1 MGKTN
6 PAPLSREGLTWA
18 KFLRFLAL
26 PFTPKNLK
34 TFLAV
39 KRFEE
44 VPIDPLLN
52 AGIKGVLIDA
62 DGTLCKH
69 HSREFS
75 SAVIEHVQRMLS
87 AGLKVGVYTNA
98 FEDRFDIFKG
108 VEIITDVHP
117 KPDARG
123 FLSAMR
129 NHLRMENPSEVC
141 MIGDNYI
148 TDGGAISAGMQFI
161 YVQPIQ
167 GNETLFHSLFRAYG
181 TSLARLYFPEKFRR
195 NKAS

>member
-1 MGKTN
+1 MSKTN
-6 PAPLSREGLTWA
+6 PAAASREGLTWA
-18 KFLRFLAL
+18 KLSRFITL
-26 PFTPKNLK
+26 PFAPKMLK

-44 VPIDPLLN
+44 VPIDRLLD

-75 SAVIEHVQRMLS
+75 PTVVEHVQRMLS
-87 AGLKVGVYTNA
+87 TGLKVGIYTNA
-98 FEDRFDIFKG
+98 FEDRFDIFTG
-108 VEIITDVHP
+108 VEIVTDVHA
-117 KPDARG
+117 KPDPRG
-123 FLSAMR
+123 FLSAMK
-129 NHLRMENPSEVC
+129 NHLHMENPSEVC

-167 GNETLFHSLFRAYG
+167 GNENLLHSLFRAYG
-181 TSLARLYFPEKFRR
+181 ASLAKLYFPDKFRE
-195 NKAS
+195 K

>member
-1 MGKTN
+1 MTKTN
-6 PAPLSREGLTWA
+6 PATASREGLTWA
-18 KFLRFLAL
+18 KLLRFLAL
-26 PFTPKNLK
+26 PFSPKKLK

-44 VPIDPLLN
+44 VPIEPLLG

-75 SAVIEHVQRMLS
+75 PAVIEHVQKMLS
-87 AGLKVGVYTNA
+87 AGLKVCIYTNA
-98 FEDRFDIFKG
+98 FEDRFDIFAG
-108 VEIITDVHP
+108 VEIVTDVHA
-117 KPDARG
+117 KPDPRG
-123 FLSAMR
+123 FLSAMK
-129 NHLRMENPSEVC
+129 NHLQLDDPAEVC

-148 TDGGAISAGMQFI
+148 TDGGAISAGMLFI

-167 GNETLFHSLFRAYG
+167 GNEKWFHSLCRAYG
-181 TSLARLYFPEKFRR
+181 AILAKLYFPEKFRR
-195 NKAS
+195 K